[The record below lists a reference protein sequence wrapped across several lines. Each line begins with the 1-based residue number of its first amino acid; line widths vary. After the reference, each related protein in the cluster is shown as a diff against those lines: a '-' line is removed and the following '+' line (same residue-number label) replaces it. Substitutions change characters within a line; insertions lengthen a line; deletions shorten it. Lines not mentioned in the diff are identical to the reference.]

1 MFSSFKINKVIEQWL
16 SWARKGIHP
25 SPCPVI
31 VSNTSSQS
39 QDTGWN
45 RTISIPE
52 VHGTLADLAWGS
64 HRKYHRNTEDTWG
77 FSVCIEET
85 RWQEGRHTCLR
96 TRRQQPS
103 VEGLKEREAQR
114 GRLWRLSALLSTF
127 PCSTFPWSHQSCQI
141 SYPLGFV
148 CEAPTLVTEAF
159 LWRPLEGAVPLE
171 PSPGAGVE
179 SSLEGTGNRV
189 QGRRRGTFL
198 MWKAQAWGPN
208 WRRRWVKEELR
219 RI

>member
-148 CEAPTLVTEAF
+148 CEPEWTFANCTRLGHSSHQRTFTRNDCDSQVSPNHTSLVPPT
-159 LWRPLEGAVPLE
+159 GH
-171 PSPGAGVE
+171 S
-179 SSLEGTGNRV
+179 
-189 QGRRRGTFL
+189 
-198 MWKAQAWGPN
+198 
-208 WRRRWVKEELR
+208 
-219 RI
+219 